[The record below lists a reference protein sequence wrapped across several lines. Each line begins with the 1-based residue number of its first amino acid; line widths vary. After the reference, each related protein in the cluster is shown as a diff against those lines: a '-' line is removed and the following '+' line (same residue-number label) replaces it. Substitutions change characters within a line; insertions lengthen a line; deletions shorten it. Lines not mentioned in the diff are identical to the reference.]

1 MILSGQSIL
10 RRGIILNPQPRTEVG
25 VVGVNLTS
33 FGIGPAG
40 YDLRL
45 DAISW
50 EIGDGTGTIKTCVK
64 AWLQPNEFVLAS
76 TLEEFRMPDD
86 VLGVVHDK
94 SSWARRGLAAQNTV
108 IEPGWRGFL
117 TLELTNHGKEPICLE
132 QGVGIVQ
139 VVFHLLDEPAAQP
152 YNGKYQ
158 DQEAGPQVAR

>member
-10 RRGIILNPQPRTEVG
+10 RRGIILDPQPRTEVG
-25 VVGVNLTS
+25 VAGVNRTT
-33 FGIGPAG
+33 FGVGPAG

-45 DAISW
+45 DTVSRELDDW
-50 EIGDGTGTIKTCVK
+50 DGTVETSLG
-64 AWLQPNEFVLAS
+64 AWLKPGEFVLAS
-76 TLEEFRMPDD
+76 TLEEFCMPDD

-117 TLELTNHGKEPICLE
+117 TLELTNHGKEPLWLE
-132 QGVGIVQ
+132 HGVGIVQ
-139 VVFHLLDEPAAQP
+139 VIFHLLDEPAAEP